1 MAKKNMQPKEEPMS
15 VGELLYTSQ
24 LAKMCGLQREN
35 IGNGKGL
42 FTALR
47 VKTKSFNKDDIKLI
61 QKGFKKRFQRI
72 LLFTERKEMN
82 GNMCVGYF
90 TKQAM

>member
-1 MAKKNMQPKEEPMS
+1 MAKKHIVKEEAMS

-61 QKGFKKRFQRI
+61 QKGFKKRFNRI
-72 LLFTERKEMN
+72 LLFTERKESN
-82 GNMCVGYF
+82 GTISIGYF
-90 TKQAM
+90 TKQALV